1 MRPRFGVVALA
12 RRFNAELV
20 FSCGRQPP
28 LATTTLDGLELR
40 GHVPTL
46 WGVFTRAVR
55 LRLQAELGPKWSVAT
70 EWRVL
75 PALYKE
81 ASAAP
86 GMRWQLADPNA
97 GLQEAAVGKVVPKP
111 KPKQQQRRP
120 SSRRGPQKVS
130 ATTV

>member
-1 MRPRFGVVALA
+1 MLPLA

-46 WGVFTRAVR
+46 WSVFSRAVR
-55 LRLQAELGPKWSVAT
+55 LRLQAELGPQWSVAT

-75 PALYKE
+75 QALYRE

-97 GLQEAAVGKVVPKP
+97 GLQEAAVGKVVPTP
-111 KPKQQQRRP
+111 KAKQQQRRP
-120 SSRRGPQKVS
+120 SSRRAPRKVS